1 MTKIA
6 PTVPVNLEA
15 ENKTIGCCLFDTTGD
30 TYLTVK
36 QTINSSDFYLFANQ
50 QVFAGLDHV
59 YEKHNT
65 VDELLIAEY
74 LNGS

>member
-74 LNGS
+74 LTGS